1 MKTLLLS
8 FWLLTLVSPA
18 IQPVE
23 EKVVKFDKAQV
34 SGLREEQRNKV
45 EGLGVKS
52 CGKYFLLIN
61 EKEIAY
67 MVKSGKTFSL
77 RMGNFASMSV
87 EIDNKLKSPLVR
99 MSTGTAVNQTAS
111 PLLRLSQKEYDNA
124 KDCLPKLK

>member
-8 FWLLTLVSPA
+8 LWLLTFVFPA
-18 IQPVE
+18 IQPTE
-23 EKVVKFDKAQV
+23 ETVVKFDKAQV

-52 CGKYFLLIN
+52 CGKYFLLIS

-77 RMGNFASMSV
+77 RMGDFGSMGV
-87 EIDNKLKSPLVR
+87 EIDNKLKSPLVK
-99 MSTGTAVNQTAS
+99 MATGTAVNQAS
-111 PLLRLSQKEYDNA
+111 SLLLRLSQKDYDSA
-124 KDCLPKLK
+124 KDCLPKPK